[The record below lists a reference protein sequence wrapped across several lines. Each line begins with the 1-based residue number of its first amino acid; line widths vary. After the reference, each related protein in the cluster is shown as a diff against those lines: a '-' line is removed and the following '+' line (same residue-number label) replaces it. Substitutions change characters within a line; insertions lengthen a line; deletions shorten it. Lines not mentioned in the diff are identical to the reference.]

1 MNEIKPIEYVND
13 ATEKWVHIEDVAE
26 HLSISLDTARTW
38 LRDGK
43 LPAYKVGKRYKF
55 KLSEVDAWVVA
66 NRMADS
72 NQEDKDDA
80 GE

>member
-1 MNEIKPIEYVND
+1 MDINYTND

-26 HLSISLDTARTW
+26 HLNISLDTARAW

-55 KLSEVDAWVVA
+55 KLSEIDAWV
-66 NRMADS
+66 MAEKMAE
-72 NQEDKDDA
+72 NVKEADDV
-80 GE
+80 